1 MHFIS
6 SATGCLYVRT
16 RLPRYKKP
24 KAHPTRFCLCPKGN
38 SHHCHFLCGLR
49 SVRSFQITVAWVYSV
64 SAQTSFNYP
73 QNKQV
78 CRQRSISIGNFTP
91 VVHGFSTCTQVY
103 FQVIVLVCLSLFQHH
118 FILFILVLQYVLVFR
133 RKSHP

>member
-1 MHFIS
+1 MQMKGHTQGESCSFVFLPNFSYLTVHLEKNTGPQISVKRERKRKVMHFIS
-6 SATGCLYVRT
+6 SASGCLYVRT

-49 SVRSFQITVAWVYSV
+49 SVTSFQITVAWVYSV

-78 CRQRSISIGNFTP
+78 C
-91 VVHGFSTCTQVY
+91 
-103 FQVIVLVCLSLFQHH
+103 
-118 FILFILVLQYVLVFR
+118 
-133 RKSHP
+133 K